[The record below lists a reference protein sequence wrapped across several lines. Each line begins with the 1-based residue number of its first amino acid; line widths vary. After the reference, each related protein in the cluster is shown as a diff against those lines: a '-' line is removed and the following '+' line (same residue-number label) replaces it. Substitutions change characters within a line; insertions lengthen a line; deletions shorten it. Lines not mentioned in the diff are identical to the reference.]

1 MKGRRGIAF
10 RIAALVLASVTV
22 IFLFI
27 FGYNYFYARRIVIRE
42 VEESARNLA
51 AATVNRIDV
60 VLGKVEKVPLN
71 LAAFLEASPPG
82 DERSLL
88 KVLRAVVEGNGDI
101 YGAAVAFEPGVFGRN
116 PSGYA
121 PYFYKSRDTVRYVD
135 LAGDSYRYVSSDWY
149 QIPRELE
156 HPVWT
161 EPYFD
166 EGAGNIV
173 MSTFSVPFYKTVK
186 GKRTFAGIVTA
197 DVSLRWLQEIVASI
211 RIEETGYGF
220 LISKNG
226 TFVTH
231 PLPRLVMNETIFTI
245 AEARNDGT
253 LRRIGRDMIH
263 GKSGFVPFRSLLTGK
278 NCWMVFAP
286 LSSSGWSLGVL
297 FPQDELMKDVAALNR
312 SVLILGVIGALLLV
326 AVIVFIAGSITRPL
340 RMLAGATAE
349 ISGGN
354 LDNPL
359 PPVASRD
366 EVGDLARSFESM
378 RLSLKKYIADL
389 TETTAAKERIESE
402 LKIAHDIQMGI
413 LHKVFPPYPDR
424 SEIDIYAVLDPA
436 KEVGGDLFDFFFLD
450 DDHLCF
456 HVGDVSGKGVPA
468 SLFMDIP
475 RTIIKTKATKGLDAH
490 KILERVNEDISVDNT
505 SFLFV
510 TLFLGILDVRT
521 GRLQYSN
528 GGHSRPYILRASGS
542 LEMLAGTDGI
552 ALGAVEDLSYA
563 SRTAVLERGDV
574 LFLYTDGVTE
584 AMNPGKALFT
594 EARLE
599 KELVILKGRP
609 LKEIVLAVQESVR
622 AFAEG
627 EPQADDITVLTI
639 QYYGSPV
646 FDAGKEPPGGEARP
660 VTESGSTAS

>member
-1 MKGRRGIAF
+1 MKSRRGIAF

-22 IFLFI
+22 IFLLI
-27 FGYNYFYARRIVIRE
+27 FGYNYFDARRIMTGE

-60 VLGKVEKVPLN
+60 VLGKVEKVPMN

-82 DERSLL
+82 DDSALL
-88 KVLRAVVEGNGDI
+88 KVLKAVVAGNDDI
-101 YGAAVAFEPGVFGRN
+101 YGAAVAFEPGVSGRSL
-116 PSGYA
+116 PGYA
-121 PYFYKSRDTVRYVD
+121 PYFYKSRDTIRYAD
-135 LAGDSYRYVSSDWY
+135 LADESYRYVSMDWY

-156 HPVWT
+156 RPVWT

-173 MSTFSVPFYKTVK
+173 MSTFSVPFYRTVK

-211 RIEETGYGF
+211 RIEDTGYGF

-231 PLPRLVMNETIFTI
+231 PLPRLVMNETVFTI
-245 AEARNDGT
+245 AEARNDRT

-263 GKSGFVPFRSLLTGK
+263 GKSGFVPFESLLTGK
-278 NCWMVFAP
+278 KCWMVFAP
-286 LSSSGWSLGVL
+286 LASSGWSLGVL
-297 FPQDELMKDVAALNR
+297 FPQDELMADVSALNR
-312 SVLILGVIGALLLV
+312 SVLILGILGVLLLF
-326 AVIVFIAGSITRPL
+326 AVIVFLSRTITRPL

-378 RLSLKKYIADL
+378 RLSLKRYIAEL

-424 SEIDIYAVLDPA
+424 PEIDIYAVLDPA
-436 KEVGGDLFDFFFLD
+436 REVGGDLFDFFFLD

-468 SLFMDIP
+468 SLFMAI
-475 RTIIKTKATKGLDAH
+475 TKTLIKTKATKGLDAH
-490 KILERVNEDISVDNT
+490 KVLERVNEDLSVDNA

-521 GRLQYSN
+521 GRLQYAN
-528 GGHSRPYILRASGS
+528 GGHNHPCVLRASGA
-542 LEMLAGTDGI
+542 LETLAGTDGI
-552 ALGAVEDLSYA
+552 ALGAVEDLSYE
-563 SRTAVLERGDV
+563 SKNAVLERGDV

-584 AMNPGKALFT
+584 AMNPAKELYT

-599 KELVILKGRP
+599 AELAARKGRP
-609 LKEIVLAVQESVR
+609 LKEIVLAVQESIR
-622 AFAEG
+622 AFAGE
-627 EPQADDITVLTI
+627 EPQADDITMLTI
-639 QYYGSPV
+639 RYNGAPESP
-646 FDAGKEPPGGEARP
+646 R
-660 VTESGSTAS
+660 S

>member
-1 MKGRRGIAF
+1 MKSRRGIAF

-22 IFLFI
+22 IFLLI
-27 FGYNYFYARRIVIRE
+27 FGYNYFDARRIVVRE

-51 AATVNRIDV
+51 AATVNRMDV
-60 VLGKVEKVPLN
+60 VLGKVEKVPRN
-71 LAAFLEASPPG
+71 LAVFLEASPPE
-82 DERSLL
+82 DERALL
-88 KVLRAVVEGNGDI
+88 KILRAVVEGNGDI
-101 YGAAVAFEPGVFGRN
+101 YGAAVAFEPGLFGPG

-121 PYFYKSRDTVRYVD
+121 PYFYKSRDTIRYAN
-135 LAGDSYRYVSSDWY
+135 LADESYRYVSQDWY

-156 HPVWT
+156 CPVWT

-173 MSTFSVPFYKTVK
+173 MSTFSVPFYRTVK

-197 DVSLRWLQEIVASI
+197 DISLRWLQEIVASI
-211 RIEETGYGF
+211 RIEDTGYGF

-245 AEARNDGT
+245 AEARNDRT

-263 GKSGFVPFRSLLTGK
+263 GKSGFVPFQSLLTEK

-297 FPQDELMKDVAALNR
+297 FPRDELMADVAALNR
-312 SVLILGVIGALLLV
+312 SVLVLGIIGALLLF
-326 AVIVFIAGSITRPL
+326 AVIVFLSRSITRPL

-378 RLSLKKYIADL
+378 RLSLKRYIADL

-424 SEIDIYAVLDPA
+424 PEIDIYAVLDPA
-436 KEVGGDLFDFFFLD
+436 REVGGDLFDFFFLD

-468 SLFMDIP
+468 SLFMAI
-475 RTIIKTKATKGLDAH
+475 TKTLIKTKATRGLDAH
-490 KILERVNEDISVDNT
+490 KVLERVNEDLSVDNT

-528 GGHSRPYILRASGS
+528 GGHNRPYVLRASGA
-542 LEMLAGTDGI
+542 LETLAGTDGI
-552 ALGAVEDLSYA
+552 ALGAVEDLSYE
-563 SRTAVLERGDV
+563 SKTVVLERGDV

-584 AMNPGKALFT
+584 AMNPAKELYT

-599 KELVILKGRP
+599 TELAARKGHP
-609 LKEIVLAVQESVR
+609 LKEIVLALLER
-622 AFAEG
+622 IRDFAGG
-627 EPQADDITVLTI
+627 EPQADDITMLTI
-639 QYYGSPV
+639 QYNGEPESP
-646 FDAGKEPPGGEARP
+646 R
-660 VTESGSTAS
+660 S